1 MVYSNWKNH
10 AKGSKS
16 FIIIVSNF
24 HSHETNQREPT
35 VFFFFWFFFLVF
47 FFVFF
52 FCCCFFFLSF
62 FLFFKGYSFGIPE
75 IQQFENGSYRI
86 NNNAL
91 EDTQMCLNIGTP
103 KNNEFLICPKWKIYY
118 F

>member
-35 VFFFFWFFFLVF
+35 VFFFFGFFFWFFFLFF
-47 FFVFF
+47 FFVVVF
-52 FCCCFFFLSF
+52 FFFLSF
-62 FLFFKGYSFGIPE
+62 FFLKAILLVYLKYSNLRMVHTVLTI
-75 IQQFENGSYRI
+75 
-86 NNNAL
+86 
-91 EDTQMCLNIGTP
+91 MH
-103 KNNEFLICPKWKIYY
+103 WKIPKCA
-118 F
+118 